1 MANFTKLAIKATF
14 TKLIEEKPLSQIT
27 VKDIVTE
34 CGINRNS
41 FYYHF
46 QDVPA
51 LIEEIIKEEA
61 DHCIELFPN
70 IDSIED
76 VLEVSLTFAIEKKKA
91 VLHIFNSVSRDIFER
106 HLMEL
111 CEYSVTKYINTVI
124 GDRKVK
130 EEAKDLLIQ
139 LVKCMCFGIVIEWLS
154 DGMKDDLREPFHRL
168 CELNKGHIEEV
179 IIKNLY
185 E

>member
-1 MANFTKLAIKATF
+1 MANFTKQAIMLTF
-14 TKLIEEKPLSQIT
+14 SRLIDEKPLSQIT
-27 VKDIVTE
+27 VKDIVNE

-46 QDVPA
+46 QDMPA
-51 LIEEIIKEEA
+51 LIEEMVKEEA
-61 DHCIELFPN
+61 DRCIAQFPS
-70 IDSIED
+70 IDSMED
-76 VLEVSLTFAIEKKKA
+76 VLEVALTFAIEKKKA

-106 HLMEL
+106 HLMEI

-124 GDRKVK
+124 GTRKVQ
-130 EEAKDLLIQ
+130 EEAKELLIE
-139 LVKCMCFGIVIEWLS
+139 LVKCTCFGIVIEWLS
-154 DGMKDDLREPFHRL
+154 TGMKEDLRIPFRKL

-179 IIKNLY
+179 ILKNIY